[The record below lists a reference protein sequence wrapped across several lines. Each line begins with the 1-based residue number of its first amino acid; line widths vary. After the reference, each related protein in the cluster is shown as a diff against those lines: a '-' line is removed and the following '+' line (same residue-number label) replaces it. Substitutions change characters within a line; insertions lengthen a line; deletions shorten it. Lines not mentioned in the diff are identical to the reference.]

1 MIEAITCMK
10 GAFDLTGKNAIV
22 TGGNGGLGL
31 GIASAMAEV
40 GANIAIL
47 CRDIKKGEE
56 AVKSLVPNGGK
67 YEIFACDVADLS
79 SVRKAVS
86 EVYESFG
93 RVDILVNNAGVATRC
108 PFLDMDP
115 ELSEWYRVLNTDLN
129 GMVHMTYEVGKRM
142 RDAGFGGSII
152 NVTSQSA
159 LTVHKHA
166 HNSPYC
172 TSKAAGNHF
181 THCMAVEL
189 GPYDIRV
196 NAIAPGYIRA
206 GLTANPSPEF
216 EAFVKAQQPLDRLG
230 EAIEVGALAVY
241 LASPAAASITGTIQI
256 IDGGYLLSC

>member
-1 MIEAITCMK
+1 MIEAINSMK

-31 GIASAMAEV
+31 GISRAMAEA
-40 GANIAIL
+40 GADIAIL
-47 CRDIKKGEE
+47 CRNIKKAEE
-56 AVKSLVPNGGK
+56 AVKTLLPFGGR
-67 YEIFACDVADLS
+67 YEIFACDVSDLG

-86 EVYESFG
+86 AVYESFG
-93 RVDILVNNAGVATRC
+93 RIDILVNNAGVATKC
-108 PFLDMDP
+108 PFLDMD
-115 ELSEWYRVLNTDLN
+115 EQLGEWYRVLKTNLH

-142 RDAGFGGSII
+142 RDAGRGGSII

-159 LTVHKHA
+159 FTVHKHA

-172 TSKAAGNHF
+172 SSKAAGNHF

-206 GLTANPSPEF
+206 GLTADPPPEF
-216 EAFVKAQQPLDRLG
+216 EASILAQQALGRLG
-230 EAIEVGALAVY
+230 EALEVGALAVY
-241 LASPAAASITGTIQI
+241 LASPAAASVTGTIQI